1 MRNYQ
6 YRSQV
11 DERPAPP
18 REQGALYHAIVAVSV
33 VAALAPVFVALWVG
47 CRSDCADERP
57 HVVMPCRAASSASAQ
72 PVVLVR

>member
-33 VAALAPVFVALWVG
+33 VAVSVVAALAPVFVALWVG
-47 CRSDCADERP
+47 VPLRLR
-57 HVVMPCRAASSASAQ
+57 R
-72 PVVLVR
+72 